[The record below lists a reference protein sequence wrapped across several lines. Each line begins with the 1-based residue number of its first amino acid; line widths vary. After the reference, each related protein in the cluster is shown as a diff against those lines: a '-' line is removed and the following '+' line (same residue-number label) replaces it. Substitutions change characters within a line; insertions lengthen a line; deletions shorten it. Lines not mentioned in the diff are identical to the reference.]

1 MKLSTKGR
9 YGLKAM
15 VDLATEYDSGAR
27 LSIAQLAERQGV
39 SAAYLE
45 QLIASLKKAGL
56 VESGVDAKFVTALR
70 GVQGGYVLARSPE
83 LISVGEVLRVLE
95 GSTAIVDCVG
105 TTGTDCSNVCSCSAR
120 PLWLKL
126 QRRIDDVLNTTSVR
140 DLADDYITQM
150 ERNQDN
156 K

>member
-56 VESGVDAKFVTALR
+56 VTALR
-70 GVQGGYVLARSPE
+70 GVQG
-83 LISVGEVLRVLE
+83 RVRACPFA
-95 GSTAIVDCVG
+95 GAY
-105 TTGTDCSNVCSCSAR
+105 
-120 PLWLKL
+120 
-126 QRRIDDVLNTTSVR
+126 QRRRGAESS
-140 DLADDYITQM
+140 
-150 ERNQDN
+150 
-156 K
+156 